1 MAFAAP
7 NVNPPSGSLDRR
19 ALSGSNFWR
28 WDLGL
33 RIPAREGMALEFRAE
48 LFNLVNRTD
57 FGTPDAT
64 FVNAWFGTI
73 SFMRRYKSQ
82 FALKFM
88 F

>member
-1 MAFAAP
+1 
-7 NVNPPSGSLDRR
+7 
-19 ALSGSNFWR
+19 
-28 WDLGL
+28 
-33 RIPAREGMALEFRAE
+33 MALEFRAE

-64 FVNAWFGTI
+64 FVGLAPFAP
-73 SFMRRYKSQ
+73 FMRGYKSQ

>member
-1 MAFAAP
+1 
-7 NVNPPSGSLDRR
+7 
-19 ALSGSNFWR
+19 
-28 WDLGL
+28 
-33 RIPAREGMALEFRAE
+33 MALEFRAE

-64 FVNAWFGTI
+64 VVNAWFGTI

>member
-1 MAFAAP
+1 M
-7 NVNPPSGSLDRR
+7 
-19 ALSGSNFWR
+19 
-28 WDLGL
+28 

-73 SFMRRYKSQ
+73 GTVYAPLQESVRLEVHVLMT
-82 FALKFM
+82 AG
-88 F
+88 